1 MGLCRASQG
10 IGGRCRP
17 LGLLAVQEIL
27 GEHVSDLGFV
37 ADDFQEGC
45 FQQGFLAVED
55 GLANIRLDLRFTQF
69 MLPAPLLGQE
79 LDQVVAIT
87 DPDGRG

>member
-1 MGLCRASQG
+1 MKDGDR
-10 IGGRCRP
+10 RRR
-17 LGLLAVQEIL
+17 GLLAGQELL

-45 FQQGFLAVED
+45 LQQGFLAVED

-79 LDQVVAIT
+79 LDQVVAKT
-87 DPDGRG
+87 DPDGPG